1 MNAQMKVCKTCPGAY
16 RVFDT
21 ESGQCFVCRS
31 GGPFR
36 DGKPVIPQ
44 PQPISRSADPAR
56 WMPSKGEVVL
66 AVVCLGVFVA
76 GMFAGRYGTAPVCEP
91 AHTSRVYQA

>member
-1 MNAQMKVCKTCPGAY
+1 M
-16 RVFDT
+16 
-21 ESGQCFVCRS
+21 CRS
-31 GGPFR
+31 GGLFR

-44 PQPISRSADPAR
+44 PQLISRSADPVW

-91 AHTSRVYQA
+91 AHQSRVYQA